1 MTDDGGRGRAVA
13 RGVLGWLVLGVGV
26 GVAIGLAD
34 AADRWLSLGSAGA
47 MLLQAV
53 LASALVVPA
62 IVLLRTRADR
72 RSLPGLGLD
81 RPVTRPAVLG
91 LGVALGIGAL
101 VWVPAWLAGWVEVG
115 DVDLRALLWFVVLN
129 TVVLLLFE
137 AFPEELAL
145 RGYTWTTIRDGW
157 RVGAAT
163 LVTTALFP
171 LTSLVVNAASW
182 ASATL
187 LGSEPAAPT
196 VFPAGADPVAYV
208 VQLVVFGLVLVAA
221 RRVPVRGA
229 LLVAVAFHL
238 GQLTVNRIV
247 LGGSGWLPTGVD
259 VALVHPDVILLV
271 LVHLA
276 VSGLVFV
283 LVRRRAERGGATSTG
298 LAVVSQEVGR
308 VER

>member
-1 MTDDGGRGRAVA
+1 MGDGRGRSVT
-13 RGVLGWLVLGVGV
+13 RGLLGWIVLGVGV
-26 GVAIGLAD
+26 GVAIGVAE
-34 AADRWLSLGSAGA
+34 AMGRWLSLGATGV
-47 MLLQAV
+47 MVLQAV

-81 RPVTRPAVLG
+81 RPVALPIALGFGVG
-91 LGVALGIGAL
+91 LGAGAL
-101 VWVPAWLAGWVEVG
+101 VWVPAWLVGWVEIG
-115 DVDLRALLWFVVLN
+115 DVDPGALARFLLLN
-129 TVVLLLFE
+129 TLVLLLFE

-157 RVGAAT
+157 RIAAAT

-171 LTSLVVNAASW
+171 FTSLVVNAARW
-182 ASATL
+182 ASATV
-187 LGSEPAAPT
+187 LGSAPDAPT

-229 LLVAVAFHL
+229 LLVAVTFHL
-238 GQLTVNRIV
+238 VQLSVNRLV
-247 LGGSGWLPTGVD
+247 LGGTGWLPSGVA
-259 VALVHPDVILLV
+259 VELAHPDVVALV

-276 VSGLVFV
+276 VSGLCFV
-283 LVRRRAERGGATSTG
+283 LIRRRVGSGRAPSTRQ
-298 LAVVSQEVGR
+298 VPSRVG
-308 VER
+308 